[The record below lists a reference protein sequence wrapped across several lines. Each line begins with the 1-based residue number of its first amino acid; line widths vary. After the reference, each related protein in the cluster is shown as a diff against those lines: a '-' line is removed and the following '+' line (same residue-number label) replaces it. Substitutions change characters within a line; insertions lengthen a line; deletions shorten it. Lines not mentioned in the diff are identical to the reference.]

1 VIRRTVYFVA
11 GIVVGGYVMYRFG
24 RSARLWSPGGIA
36 DRVEKRIGSYREA
49 LREFNED
56 VAEAVP
62 DFCGPHTAGPG
73 CGTAV
78 VSFRLDSTSQSRRG
92 EAARSRGHVS
102 CSACDR

>member
-1 VIRRTVYFVA
+1 MIRRTVYFVA

-56 VAEAVP
+56 VAEAVRDYEVELLRRYAP
-62 DFCGPHTAGPG
+62 DFQRQELPEA
-73 CGTAV
+73 
-78 VSFRLDSTSQSRRG
+78 SRY
-92 EAARSRGHVS
+92 
-102 CSACDR
+102 

>member
-56 VAEAVP
+56 VAEAVMYVLTRP
-62 DFCGPHTAGPG
+62 RNHRILEVA
-73 CGTAV
+73 
-78 VSFRLDSTSQSRRG
+78 FRPMTEPSMG
-92 EAARSRGHVS
+92 
-102 CSACDR
+102 